1 MLYVG
6 SEASGILKALS
17 PDHIISKEF
26 LTSLKKA
33 YVFTAQYMLKKLPL
47 GNSMLISLSCLDPE
61 LRQKTSTLLAF
72 RKLSSLLSH
81 TFIDSEKQSID
92 YGCRPY
98 QAQSYTANEIVHSF
112 D

>member
-26 LTSLKKA
+26 LTALKKA

-47 GNSMLISLSCLDPE
+47 RNSVLISLSCLDPE
-61 LRQKTSTLLAF
+61 LRQNTSTLMAFTYLPTLLDLA
-72 RKLSSLLSH
+72 
-81 TFIDSEKQSID
+81 
-92 YGCRPY
+92 
-98 QAQSYTANEIVHSF
+98 
-112 D
+112 